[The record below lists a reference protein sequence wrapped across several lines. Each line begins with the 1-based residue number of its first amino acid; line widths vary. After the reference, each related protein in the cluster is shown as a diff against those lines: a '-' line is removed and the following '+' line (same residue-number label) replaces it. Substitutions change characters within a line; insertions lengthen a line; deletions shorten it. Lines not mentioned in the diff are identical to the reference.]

1 MDTKVNGK
9 KVVLRERMP
18 AKECY
23 DLLAIIRKA
32 SDTGDITYDEQVK
45 VFTTIVESWEFD
57 GDPNDPDAYA
67 EIDLLTEFVA
77 LDSAVGEY
85 LRDRW
90 LGSKN

>member
-1 MDTKVNGK
+1 MEVEINDK
-9 KVVLRERMP
+9 KVVLREKLP

-32 SDTGDITYDEQVK
+32 ADTSDISYDDQVK
-45 VFTTIVESWEFD
+45 VFTTVVESWEFD
-57 GDPNDPDAYA
+57 GDPKDPGAYA
-67 EIDLLTEFVA
+67 ELDLLTEFVA
-77 LDSAVGEY
+77 LDSAVGEH